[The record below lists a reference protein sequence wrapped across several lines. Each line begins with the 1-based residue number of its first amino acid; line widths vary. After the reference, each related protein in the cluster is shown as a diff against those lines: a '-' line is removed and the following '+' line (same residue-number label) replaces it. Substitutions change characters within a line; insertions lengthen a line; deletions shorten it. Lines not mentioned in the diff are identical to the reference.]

1 MTLFGD
7 KVFAEVLKLEW
18 AHTPVGPNP
27 TNITGI
33 FYKSRNVDTDTEED
47 NVKTQA
53 EDSHPE
59 VKEKGLER
67 IFPSQSSQG
76 TKPSDKL
83 PVCRTVGK

>member
-7 KVFAEVLKLEW
+7 NVFAEAVKLEW

-27 TNITGI
+27 TNITVI
-33 FYKSRNVDTDTEED
+33 FYKNRNVDTGTEED

-53 EDSHPE
+53 EDSHLE
-59 VKEKGLER
+59 VKEKGLEQ

-76 TKPSDKL
+76 TKPSNKL
-83 PVCRTVGK
+83 PVFRTVGK